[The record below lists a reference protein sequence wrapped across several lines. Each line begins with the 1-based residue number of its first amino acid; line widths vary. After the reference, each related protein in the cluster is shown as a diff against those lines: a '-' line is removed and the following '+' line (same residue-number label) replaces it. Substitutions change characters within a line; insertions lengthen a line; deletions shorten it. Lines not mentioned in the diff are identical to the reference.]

1 MTTNSDFKRLVRAR
15 MASTGETYTAAQAA
29 LLALDPTSAPT
40 ADTNETDSAAYESV
54 VSAED
59 LAFYDR
65 TVRIFFEG
73 PQLRSIPTK
82 RKARVVVLLELLAR
96 FTPGRRYAEREVN
109 EVLREAHDD
118 FASLRRELID
128 YHYLSRA
135 DGEYW
140 VTEERPEREGNVAQ
154 EVLGN
159 EAAQRARAGS

>member
-1 MTTNSDFKRLVRAR
+1 M
-15 MASTGETYTAAQAA
+15 
-29 LLALDPTSAPT
+29 
-40 ADTNETDSAAYESV
+40 
-54 VSAED
+54 
-59 LAFYDR
+59 
-65 TVRIFFEG
+65 RIFFEG